1 MNNISKVKMENGTY
15 FFKLDNILKDKNISI
30 NKISRDTNTDF
41 KVIKRLITGE
51 LVKIDIFVLARICDY
66 LNRSIEDIIEYKQK
80 NDLLKSFFCL
90 V

>member
-1 MNNISKVKMENGTY
+1 MSNITKVKIENGIY
-15 FFKLDNILKDKNISI
+15 LFKLNNILKDKNISI

-66 LNRSIEDIIEYKQK
+66 LNCSIEDIVEYKQK
-80 NDLLKSFFCL
+80 MTC
-90 V
+90 

>member
-1 MNNISKVKMENGTY
+1 MDNISKVKIERGIY
-15 FFKLDNILKDKNISI
+15 LFKLQNILKDKNISI

-66 LNRSIEDIIEYKQK
+66 LNCSIEDIIEYKQEMIYE
-80 NDLLKSFFCL
+80 NI
-90 V
+90 

>member
-1 MNNISKVKMENGTY
+1 MSSISKVKMENGTY
-15 FFKLDNILKDKNISI
+15 FFKLDNILKNKNISI

-66 LNRSIEDIIEYKQK
+66 LECSVEDVIEYKQK
-80 NDLLKSFFCL
+80 ATC
-90 V
+90 